1 MAAIASLYRK
11 CTLMILHL
19 PSAVWLQV
27 FAWSY
32 CSFCCLKLLPF
43 AVVCCFNNDKL
54 AKPSIRLAMVLEKG
68 GALEVEVPTFG
79 HVCGF
84 KERLL
89 YRKTTR
95 EEALFK
101 GAWHLF
107 GKNAHSEE
115 YTWQES
121 VYASEASL
129 TKDTQCIYIVID
141 EEGQEVGPPTRIC
154 WSCKGNGKGKS
165 RAADYYWDG
174 RRKSRS
180 RRRRQH

>member
-165 RAADYYWDG
+165 RAADYWDG